1 MTNPNFTFIHSCLHH
16 SGENYAKL
24 TKQHQVAARRL
35 ADGFGKG
42 VTDPDLLWDWSH
54 VRDSS
59 DGALRDVAE
68 YLARALINVNTTAG
82 VYR

>member
-1 MTNPNFTFIHSCLHH
+1 MPNPNFTFIHSCLHY

-24 TKQHQVAARRL
+24 TDQQQVAARRL
-35 ADGFGKG
+35 ADGFGAG

-59 DGALRDVAE
+59 DEAIRLMAG
-68 YLARALINVNTTAG
+68 YLARVLIKLNADAG
-82 VYR
+82 VYQ